1 MDTGQ
6 MYAEGGT
13 QNHSFAKATGAEQ
26 KPVRRSGR
34 PCGSRSRGSRS
45 RLSEAAYMELVPD
58 GVRVGFKKE
67 GRGRDGAYHLLLME
81 AVANQF
87 LEGKKMPPLHF
98 EVGSD
103 EQHHLIEVE
112 FVPGNAENATFQPD
126 GIHTSVHRGPVAGTD
141 PEETVIPAEKVLSMT
156 IIW

>member
-1 MDTGQ
+1 
-6 MYAEGGT
+6 
-13 QNHSFAKATGAEQ
+13 
-26 KPVRRSGR
+26 
-34 PCGSRSRGSRS
+34 
-45 RLSEAAYMELVPD
+45 MEMVPD

-87 LEGKKMPPLHF
+87 LGGKKMPPLYF

-103 EQHHLIEVE
+103 QDHHLVEVA
-112 FVPGNAENATFQPD
+112 FVPGKAENATFQPE
-126 GIHTSVHRGPVAGTD
+126 GIHTGVHRGPVAMTD
-141 PEETVIPAEKVLSMT
+141 REETIIPAEKVLSMT

>member
-13 QNHSFAKATGAEQ
+13 QNHSFAKATGAERGA
-26 KPVRRSGR
+26 VRRTGL
-34 PCGSRSRGSRS
+34 SRGSRS
-45 RLSEAAYMELVPD
+45 QLSEAAYVEMVPD

-103 EQHHLIEVE
+103 QDHHLVEVA
-112 FVPGNAENATFQPD
+112 FVAGKAENATFQPD
-126 GIHTSVHRGPVAGTD
+126 GVHTGVYRGPAARTD
-141 PEETVIPAEKVLSMT
+141 PEETIIPAEKVLSMT